1 MFPVLHGIRNKG
13 MRDLLWVALRNVGRN
28 KRRSLITAIT
38 VFIGVLVIAGTR
50 GLLNGLQGEIRS
62 GLTQKMHGDVQLH
75 KAGYQDSID
84 ASPYKVMFSL
94 DSHLEET
101 LRQTP
106 GVVAWSPRV
115 RVLGLLNHQKSQTTV
130 PVMVQAFDSR
140 AEQVVCPRL
149 PGTVVLGQLFESGA
163 ERMERLQADEDL
175 GEAQF
180 ITPGQTSRSK
190 GLKNVTGQHQI
201 LVTPGLFRGFHAAL
215 GDEVVLLL
223 QDRNNMQQAVV
234 AHIAGV
240 IDYGLPNAQNRLIWM
255 DKTTLAKT
263 LSLRNEVSELAIS
276 IDPKLTAEK
285 MKARLQR
292 AVGGGLVAETYLDI
306 SGLLR
311 DAMSIQNA
319 VFNAIVV
326 IVFLIVVS
334 AIVNTSL
341 MTVLERTREIGT
353 IMALGYQRK
362 HILLLFLAESSAI
375 GLGGGLAALLVVTAG
390 IGYLG
395 HVGVHFAL
403 PGQQIRTI
411 LYPHVGPEFLGS
423 VLLLSLLSA
432 IVAAFIPA
440 YKASRMKPVEA
451 LSKA

>member
-1 MFPVLHGIRNKG
+1 MW
-13 MRDLLWVALRNVGRN
+13 DLLRVALRNVGRN

-84 ASPYKVMFSL
+84 ASPYKVMFPL
-94 DSHLEET
+94 DPALLET
-101 LRQTP
+101 LRTTP
-106 GVVAWSPRV
+106 GVVAWSPRL

-130 PVMVQAFDSR
+130 PVMVQAFDSA
-140 AEQVVCPRL
+140 AETTVCPRL
-149 PGTVVLGQLFESGA
+149 PSCVIKGKMFESGA
-163 ERMERLQADEDL
+163 ERMERQQRDEDL

-180 ITPGQTSRSK
+180 IKPGQASHTPAMR
-190 GLKNVTGQHQI
+190 NVTGRHQI
-201 LVTPGLFRGFHAAL
+201 LVTPGLFRGFQAAI

-223 QDRNNMQQAVV
+223 QDKNNMQQAVV

-240 IDYGLPNAQNRLIWM
+240 VDYGLPGAQNRLIWM
-255 DKTTLAKT
+255 DLATLAKT
-263 LSLRNEVSELAIS
+263 LNTRDEVSELAIS
-276 IDPKLTAEK
+276 IDKSVTAED
-285 MKARLQR
+285 MKARLQAR
-292 AVGGGLVAETYLDI
+292 VGRKLIAETYLDI
-306 SGLLR
+306 TGLLR
-311 DAMSIQNA
+311 DAMALQNI
-319 VFNAIVV
+319 VFNAIVI

-353 IMALGYQRK
+353 IMALGYQRR
-362 HILLLFLAESSAI
+362 HILFLFLAESAAI
-375 GLGGGLAALLVVTAG
+375 GLSGGVGALLAVTAA

-395 HVGVHFAL
+395 AEGVHFVL
-403 PGQQIRTI
+403 PGQKIATI
-411 LYPHVGPEFLGS
+411 LYPHVGPLFLGG
-423 VLLLSLLSA
+423 VLALSLLSA
-432 IVAAFIPA
+432 IVAAFLPA

>member
-1 MFPVLHGIRNKG
+1 MW
-13 MRDLLWVALRNVGRN
+13 DLLRVALRNVGRN

-75 KAGYQDSID
+75 LAGYQDSID
-84 ASPYKVMFSL
+84 ASPYKVMFPFDDAL
-94 DSHLEET
+94 GKKLKE
-101 LRQTP
+101 TP

-130 PVMVQAFDSR
+130 PVMIQAFDSR
-140 AEQVVCPRL
+140 LEQVVCPRL
-149 PGTVVLGQLFESGA
+149 PGTVVKGKMFESGN
-163 ERMERLQADEDL
+163 ERMETRQVDDDL
-175 GEAQF
+175 GEATF
-180 ITPGQTSRSK
+180 IKPGEESRSK
-190 GLKNVTGQHQI
+190 PRAIKNTTGHHQI
-201 LVTPGLFRGFHAAL
+201 LVTPGLFRGFKADI

-223 QDRNNMQQAVV
+223 QDKNNMQQAVV

-255 DKTTLAKT
+255 DKATLGKT
-263 LSLRNEVSELAIS
+263 LNLNSDVSELAIS
-276 IDPKLTAEK
+276 IDPALTADQ
-285 MKARLQR
+285 MKERLQEQ
-292 AVGGGLVAETYLDI
+292 VGQKLLAETYLDI

-311 DAMSIQNA
+311 DAMALQNII
-319 VFNAIVV
+319 FNAIVV
-326 IVFLIVVS
+326 IVFLIVIS

-353 IMALGYQRK
+353 NMALGYQRR
-362 HILLLFLAESSAI
+362 HILFMFLAESSAI
-375 GLGGGLAALLVVTAG
+375 ALSGG
-390 IGYLG
+390 IGALIVV
-395 HVGVHFAL
+395 VGAMTWLSQTGVKFVL
-403 PGQQIRTI
+403 PGQHISTV
-411 LYPHVGPEFLGS
+411 LFPHAGPLFLAM
-423 VLLLSLLSA
+423 VLGLA
-432 IVAAFIPA
+432 WTGAVVASFVPA